1 MEGNAARAKAL
12 FTELRACMR
21 RCEDV
26 VSDMLGSDACKI
38 KKIILHNHPRSIYED
53 AQIRLDLDEL
63 TKLMQK
69 TLGEDYECGDPCS

>member
-1 MEGNAARAKAL
+1 
-12 FTELRACMR
+12 
-21 RCEDV
+21 V
-26 VSDMLGSDACKI
+26 LGSDACKI